1 MLTEHIIPGTPGG
14 VSRKAWL
21 LETGEASPGRMAV
34 FLDAEFYLDG
44 MNAGSIVERLI
55 GEVAIPSLPV
65 LFLSHLDPATRHREL
80 TCDETFTRF
89 VVEDVVAWMRHRY
102 PSLAVGDHLIVGPSL
117 GGLAATFI
125 ALRYPQVFSR
135 CLSQSGSYWW
145 NGEWLTHHLDEF
157 PTSSTRFWLSVGDRE
172 TVAGVT
178 HAPSGMR
185 QEVAQ
190 RDACERFIDA
200 LIRSGYEVQHSVFS
214 GAHDFRC
221 WAAELPAALGSL
233 LK

>member
-1 MLTEHIIPGTPGG
+1 MMTEHLIPGATGDF
-14 VSRKAWL
+14 SRKAWL
-21 LETGEASPGRMAV
+21 FEAGETHPERMAV

-44 MNAGSIVERLI
+44 MDAGAIVECLVAE
-55 GEVAIPSLPV
+55 GAIPSLPV
-65 LFLSHLDPATRHREL
+65 LFLSHLDTAARHREL
-80 TCDETFTRF
+80 TCDENFAAF
-89 VVEDVVAWMRHRY
+89 VAGDVVAWMRRRY
-102 PSLAVGDHLIVGPSL
+102 PSLAAGDHLIAGPSL

-125 ALRYPQVFSR
+125 ALGYPDVYSR

-145 NGEWLTHHLDEF
+145 NGEWLTHHLDDVA
-157 PTSSTRFWLSVGDRE
+157 SSPVRFRLSVGDRE

-185 QEVAQ
+185 QEVTQ
-190 RDACERFIDA
+190 RYACERFTEA
-200 LIRSGYEVQHSVFS
+200 LVRSGHEVQFHLFE
-214 GAHDFRC
+214 GGHDFRC

>member
-1 MLTEHIIPGTPGG
+1 MLSEHFIPGAAGNF
-14 VSRKAWL
+14 SRKAWL
-21 LETGEASPGRMAV
+21 LGPGEASPGRMIV

-44 MNAGSIVERLI
+44 MKAESILARLI
-55 GEVAIPSLPV
+55 DEGGMPSLPV

-80 TCDETFTRF
+80 TCDENFTDF
-89 VVEDVVAWMRHRY
+89 VGVDVLAWMRDRY
-102 PSLAVGDHLIVGPSL
+102 PSLAAGDHLIAGPSL

-125 ALRYPQVFSR
+125 TLRYPQVYSR

-145 NGEWLTHHLDEF
+145 NEEWLTRHLGEIPASPAKF
-157 PTSSTRFWLSVGDRE
+157 RISVGDRE

-178 HAPSGMR
+178 HAPSGLR

-190 RDACERFIDA
+190 RDACERFTA
-200 LIRSGYEVQHSVFS
+200 VLA
-214 GAHDFRC
+214 GAGQDVDFHLFEGGHDFRC
-221 WAAELPAALGSL
+221 WAAELPGALSAL